1 MNKNRFQLFIII
13 ALLVSNVLLI
23 VFIILPKKPHG
34 FHPDKP
40 RNIII
45 DRLQFNNSQ
54 IEAYDNLIALHRKAI
69 REKDNKIIGLK
80 NKLYLNL
87 TQNDSNDSTAAL
99 INEISTVQQQI
110 ETIHFQHFMDIKS
123 ICTNEQLGNYNNLVL
138 DFSKI
143 FSPQPPPPPKH

>member
-40 RNIII
+40 RNIVI
-45 DRLQFNNSQ
+45 DRLHFNDSQ
-54 IEAYDNLIALHRKAI
+54 IEDYDKLIENHRQTI
-69 REKDNKIIGLK
+69 REKDNQIIELK

-87 TQNDSNDSTAAL
+87 TQNNTDESSVSL
-99 INEISTVQQQI
+99 INEIAAVQQQI
-110 ETIHFQHFMDIKS
+110 ETTHFKHFMDIKS
-123 ICTNEQLGNYNNLVL
+123 ICTNEQMDDYNKLVL

-143 FSPQPPPPPKH
+143 FSPQPPPRPKH